1 MIGIVAEIPRIYTAL
16 AQWGACLMYISLLPL
31 KYKKG
36 KLALISIGFLAVQSS
51 FLELTG
57 NVDIIY
63 WIPCMSISVLLMFG
77 YIYLCTKSSFLDCLY
92 YCMHTFVLA
101 ELIASF
107 ERQLFWFFWQDGNLE
122 NVFKLFFMGV
132 IYSSCLLCIY
142 LLQKKYCPT
151 SVKLSISRKEA
162 FGAFMIGVA
171 VFSIS
176 NLGFLSG
183 ETNFIGQYP
192 GEIVTVRTLV
202 DLGGYAILFAQYIL
216 CYQSRYQK
224 ELEAMNN
231 ILQNHYLQYEQSK
244 ESMEM
249 IGQMYH
255 DLKHQITALRL
266 ETNEEIRNHWLD
278 SIQEEIDAYQV
289 QNKTGNAVLDVV
301 LTSKKMQCKKNNISL
316 TCVVD
321 GKLLEKMEARD
332 ICNIF
337 GNALDNAIEYV
348 KKVSDVEK
356 RLIHVVVSKKQGF
369 LLICFENYFEGNL
382 LYEEGLP
389 KTTKKDKY
397 LHGYGL
403 KSIKMIAK
411 KYDGQVSIETENH
424 WFELAIILPLL

>member
-1 MIGIVAEIPRIYTAL
+1 MINIVAEIPRIYTAF

-36 KLALISIGFLAVQSS
+36 KLAFISIAFLVVQST
-51 FLELTG
+51 FLEVTG
-57 NVDIIY
+57 NVNIIY
-63 WIPCMSISVLLMFG
+63 WIPCMLISMLLIFG
-77 YIYLCTKSSFLDCLY
+77 YIYGCTRSRFLDCLY
-92 YCMHTFVLA
+92 YCIHVFVLA
-101 ELIASF
+101 EFIASL
-107 ERQLFWFFWQDGNLE
+107 ERQLFWLFWKDGNLE
-122 NVFKLFFMGV
+122 NIFKIVFMVF

-142 LLQKKYCPT
+142 LLRKKFLPT
-151 SVKLSISRKEA
+151 SVKLSISKKEA
-162 FGAFMIGVA
+162 FAAVMIGIA

-176 NLGFLSG
+176 NIGFLSG
-183 ETNFIGQYP
+183 VKNFIIQYP
-192 GEIVTVRTLV
+192 EEIVNVRTLV
-202 DLGGYAILFAQYIL
+202 DLGGYAILFAHYIL
-216 CYQSRYQK
+216 CCQSRYQK
-224 ELEAMNN
+224 ELESVNN

-266 ETNEEIRNHWLD
+266 ETNEEIRNNWLD
-278 SIQEEIDAYQV
+278 TIQEEIDAYEV

-301 LTSKKMQCKKNNISL
+301 LTSKKMQCKKNKITL
-316 TCVVD
+316 TYVVD
-321 GKLLEKMEARD
+321 GVLLEKMEVRD

-356 RLIHVVVSKKQGF
+356 RLIHVVVSEKQGF
-369 LLICFENYFEGNL
+369 LLIYFENYFEGNL

-389 KTTKKDKY
+389 KTTKKDKHF
-397 LHGYGL
+397 HGYGL

-411 KYDGQVSIETENH
+411 KYDGQVSIEADNN

>member
-1 MIGIVAEIPRIYTAL
+1 MIDSIAEIPRIYTAL

-36 KLALISIGFLAVQSS
+36 KLALISLVFLVIQST

-63 WIPCMSISVLLMFG
+63 WIPCMTISMLLMFG
-77 YIYLCTKSSFLDCLY
+77 YIYVCTKSKFLDCLY

-101 ELIASF
+101 EFIASF
-107 ERQLFWFFWQDGNLE
+107 ERQLFWFIWKDGNLAD
-122 NVFKLFFMGV
+122 VFKIVFMV
-132 IYSSCLLCIY
+132 SLYSSCLLCIY
-142 LLQKKYCPT
+142 VLRKKYLPT

-162 FGAFMIGVA
+162 FGAVIIGIA

-183 ETNFIGQYP
+183 ELNSIRQYP

-202 DLGGYAILFAQYIL
+202 DLGGYAILFAHYIL
-216 CYQSRYQK
+216 CCQSRYQK
-224 ELEAMNN
+224 ELEALNN
-231 ILQNHYLQYEQSK
+231 ILQNHYLQYKQSK
-244 ESMEM
+244 ESIEM

-278 SIQEEIDAYQV
+278 AMQEEIDAYEV

-356 RLIHVVVSKKQGF
+356 RLIHVVVSEKQGF

-382 LYEEGLP
+382 FYEEGLP

-397 LHGYGL
+397 FHGYGL
-403 KSIKMIAK
+403 KSIHMIAK
-411 KYDGQVSIETENH
+411 KYDGYVSIETDNN

>member
-1 MIGIVAEIPRIYTAL
+1 MINIVAEIPRIYTAF

-36 KLALISIGFLAVQSS
+36 KLVLISIAFLVVQST

-57 NVDIIY
+57 NVNVIY
-63 WIPCMSISVLLMFG
+63 WIPCMLISMLLMLG
-77 YIYLCTKSSFLDCLY
+77 YIYVCTKSRFLDCLY
-92 YCMHTFVLA
+92 YCMHVFVLA
-101 ELIASF
+101 EFIASL
-107 ERQLFWFFWQDGNLE
+107 ERQLFWFFWKDGNIE
-122 NVFKLFFMGV
+122 DIFKLVFMV
-132 IYSSCLLCIY
+132 FIYSSCLLCIY
-142 LLQKKYCPT
+142 IIRKNYLPT

-162 FGAFMIGVA
+162 FGAVIIGIA

-176 NLGFLSG
+176 NLGFVSG
-183 ETNFIGQYP
+183 ESVFIGQYP
-192 GEIVTVRTLV
+192 GEIITVRTLV
-202 DLGGYAILFAQYIL
+202 DLGGYAILFAHYIL
-216 CYQSRYQK
+216 CCQSRYQK
-224 ELEAMNN
+224 ELESVNN
-231 ILQNHYLQYEQSK
+231 ILQNHYLQYEQSR

-266 ETNEEIRNHWLD
+266 ETNEEIRNNWLD
-278 SIQEEIDAYQV
+278 AIQEDIDAYEV

-316 TCVVD
+316 TCVAD
-321 GKLLEKMEARD
+321 GVLLEKMEARD

-382 LYEEGLP
+382 FYEEGLP
-389 KTTKKDKY
+389 ITTKKDKY
-397 LHGYGL
+397 FHGYGL
-403 KSIKMIAK
+403 KSINMIAK
-411 KYDGQVSIETENH
+411 KYDGQVSIEAGNN

>member
-1 MIGIVAEIPRIYTAL
+1 MINIVAEIPRIYTAF

-31 KYKKG
+31 KYRKG
-36 KLALISIGFLAVQSS
+36 KLALISIAFLVVQST

-57 NVDIIY
+57 NVNIVY
-63 WIPCMSISVLLMFG
+63 WIPCMLISLLLIFG
-77 YIYLCTKSSFLDCLY
+77 YIYVCTKSRFLDCLY
-92 YCMHTFVLA
+92 YCIHVFVLA
-101 ELIASF
+101 EFIASL
-107 ERQLFWFFWQDGNLE
+107 ERQLFWLFWRAGNLE
-122 NVFKLFFMGV
+122 GIYKLVFMAL
-132 IYSSCLLCIY
+132 IYCSCLLCIY
-142 LLQKKYCPT
+142 VLRKNYLPK

-162 FGAFMIGVA
+162 FGAVIIGIA

-176 NLGFLSG
+176 NLGFVSG
-183 ETNFIGQYP
+183 DKIFIGQYP
-192 GEIVTVRTLV
+192 GEIITVRTLV
-202 DLGGYAILFAQYIL
+202 DLGGYAILFAHYIL
-216 CYQSRYQK
+216 CCQSRYQK
-224 ELEAMNN
+224 ELESVNN
-231 ILQNHYLQYEQSK
+231 ILQNHYLQYQQSK

-255 DLKHQITALRL
+255 DLKHQITALRV
-266 ETNEEIRNHWLD
+266 ETNEEIRNNWLD
-278 SIQEEIDAYQV
+278 AIQEDIDAYEV

-321 GKLLEKMEARD
+321 GVLLEKMEVRD

-369 LLICFENYFEGNL
+369 LLICFENYFEGDL

-389 KTTKKDKY
+389 KTTKKDKRF
-397 LHGYGL
+397 HGYGL

-411 KYDGQVSIETENH
+411 KYDGQVSIEAGNN